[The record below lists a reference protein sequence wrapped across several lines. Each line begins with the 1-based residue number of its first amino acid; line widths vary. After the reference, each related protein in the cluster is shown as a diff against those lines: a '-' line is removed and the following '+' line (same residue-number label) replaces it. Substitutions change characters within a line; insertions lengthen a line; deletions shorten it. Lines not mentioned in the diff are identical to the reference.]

1 MKKKRILIVE
11 PYYGGSHRHFLEGLK
26 QTIDAAYTLLTLPAR
41 KWKMRMQLSAPW
53 FAEQIRTMKRE
64 ERKFDLILC
73 STFVD
78 VAVLRA
84 LLSNVEGVDK
94 SMKYYTYFHENQFVY
109 PGQEEVV
116 NNHQFTA
123 INFTTAL
130 ASDGV
135 AFNSQ
140 YNFKSFFENC
150 EKYIKKATDMNLPSA
165 LSDIEEKSR
174 ILFPGLDY
182 STIDRAQKR
191 NESDTPTIVWNHRW
205 EHDKNP
211 ETFFN
216 ALYALQERGIP
227 FQLIVLGQ
235 SFKSQPPCFKEAEK
249 RLQAE
254 IRHFGFAQSRKE
266 YAALL
271 RQGDIVVSTSHHEFF
286 GISIIE
292 AVRSGCRP
300 LVPNR
305 LSYPELF
312 DRKYLYSDDCLA
324 SSLEKLLLKKEKLGE
339 TVSQQL
345 TDRFKWSQ
353 MKEKYKEW
361 LFGK

>member
-26 QTIDAAYTLLTLPAR
+26 QAIDAEYTLLTLPAR

-53 FAEQIRTMKRE
+53 FAEQLRTMKCE

-84 LLSNVEGVDK
+84 LLCNVEGIER
-94 SMKYYTYFHENQFVY
+94 SMKYYTYFHENQFAY
-109 PGQEEVV
+109 PGQEEAI
-116 NNHQFTA
+116 NNRQFTA

-140 YNFKSFFENC
+140 YNSKSFIENC
-150 EKYIKKATDMNLPSA
+150 GKYLKKSTDMNLTSSLA
-165 LSDIEEKSR
+165 NIEGKSC
-174 ILFPGLDY
+174 ILFPGLDF
-182 STIDRAQKR
+182 STIDRAPKR
-191 NESDTPTIVWNHRW
+191 KETTTPIIVWNHRW

-216 ALYALQERGIP
+216 ALYALKERDIP

-235 SFKSQPPCFKEAEK
+235 SFKYRPSCFKEAEK
-249 RLQAE
+249 RLRKE
-254 IRHFGFAQSRKE
+254 ILHFGFAESRDE

-271 RQGDIVVSTSHHEFF
+271 GQGDIVVSTSHHEFF
-286 GISIIE
+286 GISILE
-292 AVRSGCRP
+292 AVRAGCRP
-300 LVPNR
+300 LLPKR

-312 DRKYLYSDDCLA
+312 AEKYLYSDNCLIP
-324 SSLEKLLLKKEKLGE
+324 SLEKLLCEEERLSEM
-339 TVSQQL
+339 VSRQL
-345 TDRFKWSQ
+345 TDRFQWSQ
-353 MKEKYKEW
+353 MMEKYKEW
-361 LFGK
+361 LFGI